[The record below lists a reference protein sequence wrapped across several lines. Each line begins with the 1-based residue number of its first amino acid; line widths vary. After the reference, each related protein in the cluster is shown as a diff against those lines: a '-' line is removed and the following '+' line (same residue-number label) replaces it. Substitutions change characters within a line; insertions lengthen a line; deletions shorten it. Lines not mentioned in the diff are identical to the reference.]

1 MQTPTAARRAA
12 AFLAAA
18 ALLSV
23 AAQGG
28 ADTPHPQPSGA
39 PAAGASSPSS
49 PDAADLRQRGNE
61 AMAAFKPGD
70 AFEAYKR
77 AYEITRDPAL
87 LYNMGRALE
96 ALEDYPSALARY
108 EEFARLA
115 SPELRARVP
124 KLDEAIA
131 SIRLRVAK
139 LSVVCNIPG
148 ARVLVR
154 DRTVGDTAAAG
165 EPLFVSLV
173 AGPATL
179 EVDADGYAPFVRSVV
194 LPGGGSLAV
203 EAQLVPKAMGGVLV
217 VDTQPGGATV
227 LVDGRALGNAPVEAS
242 VPSGPHQVVVRLPG
256 FLETSTSVVVGV
268 GERRAVTVKLGTTTP
283 MTQKWWFWAS
293 IGAVVA
299 TGAIVTIA
307 AFTERSPGTGT
318 IAPGQTGAP

>member
-1 MQTPTAARRAA
+1 MFLVAVALLTVAARGR
-12 AFLAAA
+12 
-18 ALLSV
+18 
-23 AAQGG
+23 
-28 ADTPHPQPSGA
+28 ADTPHPQPAGA
-39 PAAGASSPSS
+39 PSST

-77 AYEITRDPAL
+77 AYELSRDPAL

-131 SIRLRVAK
+131 SLRLRVAK
-139 LSVVCNIPG
+139 LSVGCNVPG

-154 DRTVGDTAAAG
+154 DRTVGETAAAG
-165 EPLFVSLV
+165 EPLFVSLA

-179 EVDADGYAPFVRSVV
+179 EVDADGYTPFVRSVV
-194 LPGGGSLAV
+194 LPGGGSLAI
-203 EAQLVPKAMGGVLV
+203 EAQLVPKAMAGLLM
-217 VDTQPGGATV
+217 VDTQPAGAAV
-227 LVDGRALGNAPVEAS
+227 LVDGRALGSAPVEAS
-242 VPSGPHQVVVRLPG
+242 VGSGPHEVVVRLPG

-268 GERRAVTVKLGTTTP
+268 GERRAVTVKLGKTTP
-283 MTQKWWFWAS
+283 ITQKWWFWAG

-318 IAPGQTGAP
+318 IEPGQTHGP